1 MNYTYVKG
9 VKVDEMSKV
18 SAIKN
23 HVKEPLNYPKVQ
35 AGYENLSQVIFA
47 TQINDMFADLTKKM
61 VELKKR

>member
-23 HVKEPLNYPKVQ
+23 HVAEPLNYPKVQ